1 MQEHGPHLFLVWRL
15 KHLFVL
21 EILQEGDVIAY
32 RVVELSSSWTP
43 ELSSY
48 RVGFFFNKTDV
59 QLIIYW
65 QGMKVI
71 LFSLCTGWK
80 DIKIWSR
87 IQYSYT
93 GPSTRISSSSWEDR
107 WWGICCTTRNI
118 PLWGRW
124 ILRGILASHFLYM
137 NIFFF
142 LLGWGWGGVGDEASL
157 YVCTSLSLYTW
168 RGCSLVN
175 ADLFVFNHRIIWMRL
190 PKLEESD

>member
-80 DIKIWSR
+80 DIKI
-87 IQYSYT
+87 
-93 GPSTRISSSSWEDR
+93 
-107 WWGICCTTRNI
+107 
-118 PLWGRW
+118 
-124 ILRGILASHFLYM
+124 
-137 NIFFF
+137 
-142 LLGWGWGGVGDEASL
+142 
-157 YVCTSLSLYTW
+157 
-168 RGCSLVN
+168 
-175 ADLFVFNHRIIWMRL
+175 
-190 PKLEESD
+190 